1 VKKPI
6 EIIPHKISSKGIV
19 FNVRVVPRS
28 SRACVVG
35 VVGGALKVKLTA
47 PPVEGAANR
56 QLIEVLSDHFGVRK
70 SDIEILK
77 GLSGKNKIVE
87 ISTSTFG
94 K

>member
-1 VKKPI
+1 MKITI
-6 EIIPHKISSKGIV
+6 ENIPHKKSRKGIV

-28 SRACVVG
+28 SRVCVVG
-35 VVGGALKVKLTA
+35 VAGGDLKIKLTA

-56 QLIEVLSDHFGVRK
+56 QLIEVLSDHFYVRK

-87 ISTSTFG
+87 IRTSTFE